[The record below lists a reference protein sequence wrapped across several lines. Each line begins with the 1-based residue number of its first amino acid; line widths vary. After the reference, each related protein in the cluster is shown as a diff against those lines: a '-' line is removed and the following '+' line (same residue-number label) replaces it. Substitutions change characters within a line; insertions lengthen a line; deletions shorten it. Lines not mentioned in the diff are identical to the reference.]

1 MIILFKLLSAFI
13 WAGAGVLIVLLYRI
27 GRFWQSQTGLQ
38 AYYQAFLVPLGF
50 FVAAALRYMM
60 TDVGFAGDVLADL
73 LAFFGGISLSL
84 AGYVLLK
91 RMTGGGGPSAPRL
104 RRTAPERVP
113 ARRQ

>member
-1 MIILFKLLSAFI
+1 MTVLFKFLLVLI

-38 AYYQAFLVPLGF
+38 AYHQVFLAPLVL

-73 LAFFGGISLSL
+73 LAFSGGVSLSL
-84 AGYVLLK
+84 AGYILLK
-91 RMTGGGGPSAPRL
+91 RMTGGGGP
-104 RRTAPERVP
+104 T
-113 ARRQ
+113 